1 MLKHIV
7 LWKMKEGVEGRSQKE
22 SALKFKQM
30 LEALPA
36 HIPEILEFEV
46 GLPVDEGEN
55 VSDISLY
62 SAFKDAAAMKTYQ
75 EHPEH
80 LKVIAY
86 AKTVIAERRVVD
98 YFIHN

>member
-7 LWKMKEGVEGRSQKE
+7 LWKMKEGVEGRTRQE

-36 HIPEILEFEV
+36 QIPQILQFEV
-46 GLPVDEGEN
+46 GIPMDEGDTIA
-55 VSDISLY
+55 DISLY
-62 SAFKDAAAMKTYQ
+62 SAFKDAASLKAYQ

-98 YFIHN
+98 YEV

>member
-7 LWKMKEGVEGRSQKE
+7 VWKMKEGVEGRSRQE

-30 LEALPA
+30 LDALPPQ
-36 HIPEILEFEV
+36 ISEILEFEV
-46 GLPVDEGEN
+46 GLPTDEGEN
-55 VSDISLY
+55 IGDISLY
-62 SAFKDAAAMKTYQ
+62 SAFKDVSALKAYQ

-86 AKTVIAERRVVD
+86 AKTVIAERRVSD
-98 YFIHN
+98 YHV

>member
-7 LWKMKEGVEGRSQKE
+7 LWKMKDGVEGRTRQE

-30 LEALPA
+30 LEALPPQ
-36 HIPEILEFEV
+36 IPEIIQFEV
-46 GLPVDEGEN
+46 GLPIEEGDA
-55 VSDISLY
+55 VSDICLY
-62 SAFKDAAAMKTYQ
+62 SSFKDLAALKAYQ

-86 AKTVIAERRVVD
+86 AKTVVAERRVVD
-98 YFIHN
+98 YNF

>member
-7 LWKMKEGVEGRSQKE
+7 VWKIKEGVENRSRKE

-30 LEALPA
+30 LEGLPA
-36 HIPEILEFEV
+36 LIPEILEFEV
-46 GLPVDEGEN
+46 GLPTDEGEM
-55 VSDISLY
+55 VGDISLY
-62 SAFKDAAAMKTYQ
+62 SAFKDVAALKTYQ

-86 AKTVIAERRVVD
+86 AKTVIAERRVSD
-98 YFIHN
+98 YHV

>member
-7 LWKMKEGVEGRSQKE
+7 VWKIKEGVEGRTRQE

-30 LEALPA
+30 LDALPP

-46 GLPVDEGEN
+46 GLPADEGEN
-55 VSDISLY
+55 IGDISLY
-62 SAFKDAAAMKTYQ
+62 SAFKDVAALKAYQ

-86 AKTVIAERRVVD
+86 AKTVIAERRVSD
-98 YFIHN
+98 YHV

>member
-7 LWKMKEGVEGRSQKE
+7 LWKMKEGVEGRTRRE

-36 HIPEILEFEV
+36 HIPEILELEV
-46 GLPVDEGEN
+46 GLPFEEGDT

-62 SAFKDAAAMKTYQ
+62 SSFKDAAALKAYQ

-86 AKTVIAERRVVD
+86 AKTVIAERRVSD
-98 YFIHN
+98 YVVN